1 MLARI
6 DDVVKASGLVVPAIE
21 PAYEAPRQWH
31 ILVTAPHKE
40 REAADW
46 LKRAHKAVY
55 FPNYQRRVVNRKGLR
70 RSVWVAVIPGYL
82 FLPVTPGEQPSG
94 IVDVI
99 PGILAILLT
108 GEGKPAVLRE
118 EGIHTIRRIE
128 AALNLPQEVQKHH
141 SFKVGDRVR
150 FKNDRYLGWQGP
162 IVRLASGGRIGVE
175 VTMFG
180 RKVVIDTAPPEIEKM

>member
-6 DDVVKASGLVVPAIE
+6 DDAVKASGLVAPAIE

-55 FPNYQRRVVNRKGLR
+55 FPNYQRRIVNRKGLR

-82 FLPVTPGEQPSG
+82 FLPMAPGENPSG

-128 AALNLPQEVQKHH
+128 ASLNLPHEVQKHH
-141 SFKVGDRVR
+141 SFRVGDRVR
-150 FKNDRYLGWQGP
+150 LKEDRYLGWKGP
-162 IVRLASGGRIGVE
+162 IIRLAPNHRIVVE
-175 VTMFG
+175 VDLFG
-180 RKVVIDTAPPEIEKM
+180 RKVPVEVTPPEIEKM